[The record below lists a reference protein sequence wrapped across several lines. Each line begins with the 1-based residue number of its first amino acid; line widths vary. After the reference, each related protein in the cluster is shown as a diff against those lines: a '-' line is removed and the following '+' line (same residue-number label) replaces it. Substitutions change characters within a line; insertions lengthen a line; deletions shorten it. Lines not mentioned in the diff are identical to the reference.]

1 MYRITGLQ
9 IGTAQEGKEDNMRY
23 RCLILDHDDT
33 VVNSTATIHYPAFL
47 EALKLLRP
55 GVTISLDDYFR
66 ENFDP
71 GFIPYCVGKLGMTDE
86 ELEREVECWKNYV
99 SGHTAKA
106 YDGMREIIG
115 RQKEE
120 GGIVCVVS
128 HSYDFNIRR
137 DYEVNH
143 LPMPD
148 MIFGWECPPEQ
159 RKPNTYALEIIS
171 QKYHL
176 KPDEMV
182 MVDDA
187 KPGYDMAHA
196 YGVPFIGAGWAT
208 DIPEIRDFMRK
219 SSDVYFTKVEELAK
233 FLFD

>member
-1 MYRITGLQ
+1 
-9 IGTAQEGKEDNMRY
+9 MRY

-86 ELEREVECWKNYV
+86 ELERELECWKEYV
-99 SGHTAKA
+99 SKHTAKA

-115 RQKEE
+115 RQRAE

-137 DYEVNH
+137 DYASND

-148 MIFGWECPPEQ
+148 MIFGWEYPPEQ
-159 RKPNTYALEIIS
+159 RKPGTYALEVIS
-171 QKYHL
+171 RKYRL
-176 KPDEMV
+176 KPQEMV
-182 MVDDA
+182 MVDDS
-187 KPGYDMAHA
+187 KPGYDMAKA
-196 YGVPFIGAGWAT
+196 YGVPFVGAGWAA
-208 DIPEIRDFMRK
+208 DIPEIRAFMRK
-219 SSDVYFTKVEELAK
+219 NSDVYFTSVEELAE
-233 FLFD
+233 FLFDTEPA

>member
-1 MYRITGLQ
+1 
-9 IGTAQEGKEDNMRY
+9 MRY

-86 ELEREVECWKNYV
+86 ELERELECWKEYV
-99 SGHTAKA
+99 SKHTAKA

-115 RQKEE
+115 RQRAE

-137 DYEVNH
+137 DYASND

-148 MIFGWECPPEQ
+148 MIEQ
-159 RKPNTYALEIIS
+159 RKPGTYALEVIS
-171 QKYHL
+171 RKYRL
-176 KPDEMV
+176 KPQEMV
-182 MVDDA
+182 MVDDS
-187 KPGYDMAHA
+187 KPGYDMAKA
-196 YGVPFIGAGWAT
+196 YGVPFVGAGWAT

-219 SSDVYFTKVEELAK
+219 NSDVYFTSVEELAE
-233 FLFD
+233 FLFDTEPA